1 MIFKMQ
7 NLPDDATESV
17 EIPDSK
23 SKAQL
28 KSDHSSTIKTHS
40 LRRLLVFQ
48 LKLAVDAVRDILL
61 SPVSIVCTIVDFV
74 EKKHGPESHFEKL
87 MAFGRNTERKINLFE
102 QHEKNVSTIDS
113 VVDRV
118 EDVIVD
124 EYQNKNISKRT
135 MAAIQQALKKEKEK
149 EKEQKK

>member
-1 MIFKMQ
+1 MQ
-7 NLPDDATESV
+7 ISPNDSSESV
-17 EIPDSK
+17 EMPESK
-23 SKAQL
+23 NKIVSNSEDAVTSI
-28 KSDHSSTIKTHS
+28 KSHS

-48 LKLAVDAVRDILL
+48 LKLAVDALRDILL
-61 SPVSIVCTIVDFV
+61 SPVSIICTILDFF
-74 EKKHGPESHFEKL
+74 EKKHGPDSYFEKL

-102 QHEKNVSTIDS
+102 QHEKNVSSIDS

-135 MAAIQQALKKEKEK
+135 MAAIQQALKKEKG
-149 EKEQKK
+149 QKK